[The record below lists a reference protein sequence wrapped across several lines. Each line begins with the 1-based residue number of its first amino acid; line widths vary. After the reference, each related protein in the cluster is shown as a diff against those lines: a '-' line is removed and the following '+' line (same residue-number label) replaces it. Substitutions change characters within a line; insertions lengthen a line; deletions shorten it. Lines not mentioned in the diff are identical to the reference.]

1 MKKISILF
9 AIFCAGFLAS
19 CGNNGA
25 EVARLKA
32 QVDSLVVVTERLEAE
47 NFEMSE
53 AIENLAAAIDEI
65 RAKKVSQAASASS
78 SSASASSTPKQ
89 SASSSSS
96 SSSKQE
102 AKSSGKEQSQPKASA
117 STSSSSPSG
126 YYMKIGTKQELKS
139 AGLLDKGVIKKGVV
153 NTDGLN
159 MSIFKSV
166 NIKNTKE
173 LKINAYKPKLLTDHP
188 AKSYEM
194 KLDEDSEE
202 DITYLRIKDPDA
214 FWSKSHFL
222 IIQM

>member
-1 MKKISILF
+1 MKKQFLLL
-9 AIFCAGFLAS
+9 AIFCAGLFAS

-25 EVARLKA
+25 EVARLSA
-32 QVDSLVVVTERLEAE
+32 QVDSLVAVTQRLEAE
-47 NFEMSE
+47 HFEMSE
-53 AIENLAAAIDEI
+53 AVENLAAAIDQL
-65 RAKKVSQAASASS
+65 RAKKVSQSVSANYD
-78 SSASASSTPKQ
+78 SAPAQSKQ
-89 SASSSSS
+89 SASSSSSS

-102 AKSSGKEQSQPKASA
+102 AKSSNQSQSKASA
-117 STSSSSPSG
+117 SSSGSAPSG

-139 AGLLDKGVIKKGVV
+139 LGLLDKGVIKKGVV

-166 NIKNTKE
+166 NIKSLKE

-188 AKSYEM
+188 NKSYEM

>member
-78 SSASASSTPKQ
+78 SSA

-188 AKSYEM
+188 TKSYEM